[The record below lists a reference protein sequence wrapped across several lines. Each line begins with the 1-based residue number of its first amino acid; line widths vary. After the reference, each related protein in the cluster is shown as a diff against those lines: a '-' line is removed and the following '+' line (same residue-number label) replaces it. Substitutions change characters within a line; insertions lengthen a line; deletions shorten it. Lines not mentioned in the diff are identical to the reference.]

1 MKFLLLI
8 ATLLVSAISN
18 GQVPPAVSKI
28 PSDLTMP
35 DGTTIHGLFDRMTR
49 ADGKLVGVGVQA
61 PGVVDAVISGKGM
74 TFLVW
79 VEPNT
84 LTKELFQNFQDKV
97 NAYVAYARDGRLIAQ
112 YPDAANTKLVL
123 YLVLLVEQAPGRLD
137 NIRSIAPQLKEMSL
151 ELVIR
156 EQYGL

>member
-8 ATLLVSAISN
+8 ASLLVPAISN

-28 PSDLTMP
+28 PSDLSMP
-35 DGTTIHGLFDRMTR
+35 DGTMVHGLFDRMTR
-49 ADGKLVGVGVQA
+49 ADGKLVGVGAEA
-61 PGVVDAVISGKGM
+61 PGVVDAVITGKGK

-79 VEPNT
+79 VEPT
-84 LTKELFQNFQDKV
+84 ILTKELFANFQSKV

-112 YPDAANTKLVL
+112 YPGAADTKLVL
-123 YLVLLVEQAPGRLD
+123 YLVLLVKQPPGRLE
-137 NIRSIAPQLKEMSL
+137 NIRSMAPQLKEMSL

-156 EQYGL
+156 EQYE